1 MNVFGIGTMEMV
13 VILLV
18 AFIALGPGKTMDA
31 ARTIGKVVREA
42 RRTFTDVMD
51 AASVTDDD
59 INRRNAPA
67 ATPPPDA
74 PSPQPDAPSRPPSAP
89 LPMPAHLQAQND
101 ATPAD
106 RTEASAES
114 PTDPDT
120 RVS

>member
-31 ARTIGKVVREA
+31 ARTISKVVREA

-59 INRRNAPA
+59 INRRDAPS

-74 PSPQPDAPSRPPSAP
+74 PSQPPSAP
-89 LPMPAHLQAQND
+89 LPMPAHLQAQDD
-101 ATPAD
+101 ATPAV
-106 RTEASAES
+106 RTEASVES

>member
-59 INRRNAPA
+59 INRRDAPS
-67 ATPPPDA
+67 ATPP
-74 PSPQPDAPSRPPSAP
+74 PDAPSRPPSAP

-101 ATPAD
+101 ATTAD
-106 RTEASAES
+106 RAEASAES
-114 PTDPDT
+114 PIDPDT

>member
-59 INRRNAPA
+59 INQRDAPS

-74 PSPQPDAPSRPPSAP
+74 PSQPPSAP
-89 LPMPAHLQAQND
+89 LPMPAHLQAQDD
-101 ATPAD
+101 ATPPV
-106 RTEASAES
+106 RTEASVES

>member
-18 AFIALGPGKTMDA
+18 AFIALGPGKAMDA

-51 AASVTDDD
+51 AASIADDD

-67 ATPPPDA
+67 ATPPPDT

>member
-18 AFIALGPGKTMDA
+18 AFIALGPGKTMDV

-74 PSPQPDAPSRPPSAP
+74 PPPPPSAP

-106 RTEASAES
+106 RTEAPVES